1 MAERSENET
10 AARRNR
16 IWILLAL
23 VSMILSGI
31 ADTGPKV
38 IQELDLSSVSMSYL
52 GYSYFFALLPTLGI
66 SIKKKVFPGRKEWL
80 IGTGMGVSILFG
92 MFFLVMT
99 LRTLPGT
106 IVYPLNK
113 TIVDVVI
120 VLISVFIW
128 KERLRLKQIF
138 GIITAIAAII
148 LLNLS
153 I

>member
-1 MAERSENET
+1 MAEKGENIGVV
-10 AARRNR
+10 RKNR

-23 VSMILSGI
+23 LSMLLSGI
-31 ADTGPKV
+31 ADSGPKI
-38 IQELDLSSVSMSYL
+38 IQELNLSNISMSYL
-52 GYSYFFALLPTLGI
+52 GYNYFFALLPTLGI
-66 SIKKKVFPGRKEWL
+66 SIKKKTFPGKKEWL
-80 IGTGMGVSILFG
+80 IGAAMGVSILFS

-128 KERLRLKQIF
+128 KEKLKLKQIL
-138 GIITAIAAII
+138 GVITAIAAII
-148 LLNLS
+148 LLNIS